1 MNTTFNGVIKHKA
14 HPERVCGFDVSIY
27 LCGIKEDNLGNMYVC
42 SHAGEIIQFKDNGE
56 YQVSSTI
63 KGQPNNVTFDEE
75 NNLYFAD
82 IANATIF
89 GLNLKA
95 SDQGKL

>member
-14 HPERVCGFDVSIY
+14 TPERVCGFDMSIY

-56 YQVSSTI
+56 SQVSSTI
-63 KGQPNNVTFDEE
+63 KGQPNSK
-75 NNLYFAD
+75 
-82 IANATIF
+82 IF
-89 GLNLKA
+89 F
-95 SDQGKL
+95 